1 MKIQRSADMPRGS
14 GQEGKSSRGRFSIL
28 VGARVE
34 FFKVLKCASIL
45 IVRERERNLRAAA
58 SPPMS
63 TWLRPRVSRRRAT
76 TTCLVST
83 KNKQLAIFDNGFKFR
98 AKYVY
103 QVDNY
108 FSVTPK
114 YYCWEFLHL
123 WRFISTKGA
132 LRLPTTYNNHP
143 IPSYPTHP
151 THPQSLLNHLNRP
164 WIDLSRPPMP
174 SNDY

>member
-1 MKIQRSADMPRGS
+1 MQLDCSKELLVAEVIARESDDIDENPKKRWYAKGQRPGGEELKR
-14 GQEGKSSRGRFSIL
+14 QVLYPGRC
-28 VGARVE
+28 ACRV

-132 LRLPTTYNNHP
+132 LRLPTTYDNQSHP
-143 IPSYPTHP
+143 NPIHPS
-151 THPQSLLNHLNRP
+151 QSL
-164 WIDLSRPPMP
+164 
-174 SNDY
+174 